1 MAINYKVL
9 KCKNPNGVDGTTY
22 ASCRAVKVNDYT
34 FDDLADDIAY
44 ATTCTKGDAM
54 AVLASIKPFIVKALL
69 GGRRVVLNDLGSF
82 VIGIHGKCF
91 PQAAIGADEFSPSAM
106 IKGWRVLF
114 RPEVALK
121 KELTKGVKY
130 QRLSSEMM
138 V

>member
-9 KCKNPNGVDGTTY
+9 KGKNPNGVDGTTY

-34 FDDLADDIAY
+34 FEDLADDIAY

-69 GGRRVVLNDLGSF
+69 GGRRVVLNELGSF

-91 PQAAIGADEFSPSAM
+91 PQAAIDADEFSPSAM

-138 V
+138 A

>member
-34 FDDLADDIAY
+34 FDDLAEDIAF

-91 PQAAIGADEFSPSAM
+91 PQAAISADEFSPSPM

-121 KELTKGVKY
+121 KELTKGIKY

-138 V
+138 A